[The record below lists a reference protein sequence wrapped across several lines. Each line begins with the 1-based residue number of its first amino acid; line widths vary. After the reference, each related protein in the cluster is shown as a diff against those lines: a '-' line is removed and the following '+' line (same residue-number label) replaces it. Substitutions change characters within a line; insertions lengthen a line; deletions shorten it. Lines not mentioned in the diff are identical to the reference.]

1 MTRLVVSLML
11 LGLAL
16 TPCCGCGRYGE
27 LSPLGYQYAT
37 AIHGLSRRQQSEKI
51 DQLAEQI
58 DASAAAGKLSQQELS
73 WLKPI
78 LQAAREGH
86 WPEAAGDSRAL
97 MEAQI
102 VHH

>member
-58 DASAAAGKLSQQELS
+58 DASAAAGKLSQQELG

-78 LQAAREGH
+78 LQAAREGQ

>member
-1 MTRLVVSLML
+1 MNRSAICLTL
-11 LGLAL
+11 LGLTLA
-16 TPCCGCGRYGE
+16 PCCGCGRYGE

-37 AIHGLSRRQQSEKI
+37 AIHSLSRRQRSEKI

-58 DASAAAGKLSQQELS
+58 DASAAEGRLSQQELS

-78 LQAAREGH
+78 LRAARAGQ

-97 MEAQI
+97 MDAQI
-102 VHH
+102 VRH